1 MKPALRFAR
10 IVLMS
15 SGLLLSLG
23 SLAQPD
29 PVLELLSA
37 RMEELS
43 LNHGFQV
50 QGIQCGRCA
59 PHTPVL

>member
-1 MKPALRFAR
+1 MKHTPKLVRAGL
-10 IVLMS
+10 LS
-15 SGLLLSLG
+15 LGLLLSLG